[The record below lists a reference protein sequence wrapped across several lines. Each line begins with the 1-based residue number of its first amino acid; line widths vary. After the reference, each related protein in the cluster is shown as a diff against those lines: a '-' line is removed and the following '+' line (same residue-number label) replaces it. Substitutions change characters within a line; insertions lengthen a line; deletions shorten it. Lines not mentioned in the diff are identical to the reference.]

1 MKISYNWLKEYIDID
16 LDATTVARYL
26 TDTGLEVEGIEHVES
41 VKGGL
46 KGIVIGEVLT
56 KEQHPNADRLSIT
69 TVNIGQEEALK
80 IVCGAP
86 NVEAGQKVPV
96 ATIGTVLYSDN
107 ESFKI
112 KKGKIRGEVSE
123 GMICAEDEI
132 GLGDSH
138 EGIMV
143 LDSNAK
149 VGQLASEYFNIE
161 SDIVFEIGLTPN
173 RSDAMSHLGVARD
186 LVAVLNHNNIKC
198 QLNFADISAFKE
210 GSEEPLFIEVKDEKL
225 CPRYAGISIKN
236 VKVKA
241 SPDWLQKRLKSIG
254 LTPINN
260 VVDITNFVLHETGQ
274 PLHAFDAKKIE
285 KNTVIVQQLKDKTKF
300 TTLDDVD
307 RELSSEDLMICDGK
321 NQPMC
326 IAGVFGGKNSGV
338 EKNTT
343 EVFLESAYF
352 NPVSVR
358 KTAKRHVLST
368 DASFR
373 FERSVDPNLV
383 IYALKRAAL
392 LIEDICEGYIS
403 SYISDLYPNEIKD
416 TNIELNFNKVDKLIG
431 EKIDTDTITSILKSL
446 DIKITKEDKDKL
458 LLSVPPYR
466 VDVTREEDVVEEILR
481 IYGYNNIH
489 IPTQLKSSIVY
500 SDKLDEDYLQNIISD
515 LLSNNGFNECMNN
528 SLSKSSY
535 SELITEIK
543 LDEQV
548 KLLNPLSQDLDGM
561 RQSLLFS
568 GLESIAYNLN
578 RKNHNLSF
586 YEFGKTYQ
594 IINSKYIEKKKL
606 ILLACGNEKSESWNE
621 QDKKKDFFW
630 IKQKVEHI
638 LKRLGL
644 HNLKGKN
651 NELSYLVDAYSFN
664 FKKNRIADFGYV
676 NKATLKAF
684 GIKTD
689 VLYAELDWDLIVK
702 HIHSKTKYS
711 EVNKYPS
718 VRRDLALLLDKDIK
732 FSKLN
737 SLAKQTETNLLKS
750 VNLFDVYEGDKLPK
764 NKKSYALSFILED
777 KENTLTDSQIDGVMD
792 KLINTFEQKV
802 GAVVRK

>member
-138 EGIMV
+138 EGILV

-161 SDIVFEIGLTPN
+161 TDIVFEIGLTPN

-383 IYALKRAAL
+383 IYALKRATL
-392 LIEDICEGYIS
+392 LIEDICEGSIS
-403 SYISDLYPNEIKD
+403 SYIIDLYPNKIKD

-528 SLSKSSY
+528 SLSKSSF

-606 ILLACGNEKSESWNE
+606 ILLACGNEKSESWNQ

-644 HNLKGKN
+644 HNLKGN
-651 NELSYLVDAYSFN
+651 NNDLSYLVDAYSFN
-664 FKKNRIADFGYV
+664 FKKNRIADFGFV